1 MKRRALL
8 ATLPFALA
16 GCLSGYPGPT
26 GPRNPP
32 IEPEDNPRD
41 APPQK
46 PLVAGGFEFEE
57 ADNGSLRVVL
67 TVTNRTDNEA
77 SGTVT
82 GTLSLNGETYEQS
95 SSVTVGGDSESAVE
109 LLYEE
114 VTFEAYEDA
123 NSVNFSASV
132 E

>member
-8 ATLPFALA
+8 ATLPFALS
-16 GCLSGYPGPT
+16 GCLSTFPGPD

-32 IEPEDNPRD
+32 TEPEDDPRD

-46 PLVAGGFEFEE
+46 PLVAGDFRFKR
-57 ADNGSLRVVL
+57 ADDDTLRVVL
-67 TVTNRTDNEA
+67 TVTNRTDTDQ

-82 GTLSLNGETYEQS
+82 GTLTVEGETYERTTE
-95 SSVTVGGDSESAVE
+95 VTVGGDGETEVE

-114 VTFEAYEDA
+114 VDFDSFRDA
-123 NSVNFSASV
+123 DSFDFDATVK
-132 E
+132 